1 MRTFLF
7 LAYLLGSATV
17 LSAQRVITLQLPDA
31 QITADRIV
39 RGDGDTY
46 GLGDWQCAFTIKLDG
61 AVLRVD
67 GAITFSEKANDFTTL
82 VGEYHQSIPVG
93 ELEKCRSCKVSI
105 DETYGTV
112 IGPNIGARG
121 YRWFGGQGLVR
132 RARIQTDTF
141 GDDAGRV
148 GGTVQFA
155 PLRVLIECP
164 IADAQ
169 DFSEFTVFARYANK
183 HAAQNED
190 SE

>member
-1 MRTFLF
+1 MRFFFCT
-7 LAYLLGSATV
+7 LALLTCTACAAP
-17 LSAQRVITLQLPDA
+17 AQRTLTVQLPDA
-31 QITADRIV
+31 HLTADRII

-82 VGEYHQSIPVG
+82 VGEYHRSIPVG
-93 ELEKCRSCKVSI
+93 ELEKCRSCKVSL
-105 DETYGTV
+105 DETYGKV
-112 IGPNIGARG
+112 SGPNIGARG
-121 YRWFGGQGLVR
+121 YRWFGGQRLVS

-141 GDDAGRV
+141 GSDAGRV

-164 IADAQ
+164 IASLGGPHRP
-169 DFSEFTVFARYANK
+169 FR
-183 HAAQNED
+183 
-190 SE
+190 